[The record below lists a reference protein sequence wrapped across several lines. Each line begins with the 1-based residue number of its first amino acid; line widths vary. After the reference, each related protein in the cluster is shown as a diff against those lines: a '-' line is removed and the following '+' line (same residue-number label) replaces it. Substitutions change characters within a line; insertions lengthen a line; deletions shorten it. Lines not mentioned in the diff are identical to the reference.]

1 MPFDGTPSQIRP
13 LDTALARMELL
24 QEIAAK
30 TNGCQKDFKTCLW
43 SAVRRSRSLRAA
55 GLSNFDNGHG
65 NMPVDGAARWFGFGP
80 SADPW
85 DGAELSVKRR
95 AIARRLRVLRKKETA
110 NAV

>member
-1 MPFDGTPSQIRP
+1 MPFDGTPSQIKP

-30 TNGCQKDFKTCLW
+30 AHGYQDDLTTCLW
-43 SAVRRSRSLRAA
+43 SKVRRCRPLLAA
-55 GLSNFDNGHG
+55 GLRNFDNGHG
-65 NMPVDGAARWFGFGP
+65 KMPVDGAAQWLGFGP

-85 DGAELSVKRR
+85 DGAELPVKRR
-95 AIARRLRVLRKKETA
+95 AIARRLRFLRKKEAA